1 MSFEF
6 DRIRLRDGRTSNF
19 AGYIDSVRTASGET
33 VRVDN
38 EGWAQDDD
46 SQTGRTVTRAGIG
59 AAVGAV
65 IGAITGGGKG
75 AAIGAAVGAGAGA
88 GTVIVQGRDDLDL
101 MSGAEF
107 RIRAIA
113 PR

>member
-1 MSFEF
+1 M
-6 DRIRLRDGRTSNF
+6 RLRDGRASNF
-19 AGYIDSVRTASGET
+19 AGYIESVRTTRGET

-38 EGWAQDDD
+38 EGRAQDED
-46 SQTGRTVTRAGIG
+46 SQTGRAVTRAGIG
-59 AAVGAV
+59 AAVG
-65 IGAITGGGKG
+65 T
-75 AAIGAAVGAGAGA
+75 GAGA

-107 RIRAIA
+107 TIRASA